1 MGSRFDFGSSVAGVG
16 WRRLPMWR
24 LYGNSGL
31 GFLMEAPTSNFTSN
45 VKDSGLGPPLPELLA
60 ADC

>member
-1 MGSRFDFGSSVAGVG
+1 MGSRFDFGSSVAGEG

-31 GFLMEAPTSNFTSN
+31 GFQIGDFTSNF
-45 VKDSGLGPPLPELLA
+45 KGGELGAPVLHELLA
-60 ADC
+60 ADG